1 MEPHPVLLWLCLS
14 GFLALMIL
22 AALEDIRTRR
32 IPNWLTGSV
41 AALYPLYLIA
51 TPASVAWPSA
61 LGAAL
66 AVFLAGWA
74 LFARGILGGGDV
86 KLITAVTLWAGLEHL
101 ALFAAVTSL
110 TGGIL
115 GFASLIRERW
125 QWRLLAPYASLALAT
140 VTSLGRGGRKPP
152 QAAEDVPGP
161 GAQSSPTLPYGI
173 AVAAGGLAVA
183 LQLMHA

>member
-1 MEPHPVLLWLCLS
+1 MLFWICIA

-22 AALEDIRTRR
+22 AALEDIRSRR

-41 AALYPLYLIA
+41 AALYPLYVLA
-51 TPASVAWPSA
+51 APASVAWASA
-61 LGAAL
+61 LGAAV
-66 AVFLAGWA
+66 AVFLMGWL
-74 LFARGILGGGDV
+74 LFARGIMGGGDV

-115 GFASLIRERW
+115 GIAGLMRERW
-125 QWRLLAPYASLALAT
+125 QWRLAAPFATLAFARIASFGRAT
-140 VTSLGRGGRKPP
+140 RESSK
-152 QAAEDVPGP
+152 AAEDVPGQ
-161 GAQSSPTLPYGI
+161 GAASAPTLPYGI
-173 AVAAGGLAVA
+173 AVAAGGLAVV